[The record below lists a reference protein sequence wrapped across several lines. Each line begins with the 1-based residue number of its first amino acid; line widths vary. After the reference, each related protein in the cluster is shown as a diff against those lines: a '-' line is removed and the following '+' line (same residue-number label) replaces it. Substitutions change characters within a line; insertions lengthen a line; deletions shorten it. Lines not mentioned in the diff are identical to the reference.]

1 MLAICMVEE
10 MVQRPGLP
18 CAAQAATG
26 TNPIAAAIK
35 ADVYLRC
42 IPNPQ
47 GYSSGGNLAGP
58 IDCRQLFCGTN
69 SRTPRQLSP
78 CQSALKVDFSQA
90 GLPRNLPLKS

>member
-26 TNPIAAAIK
+26 AKPIAAISANVDARFIRTPK
-35 ADVYLRC
+35 VYF
-42 IPNPQ
+42 
-47 GYSSGGNLAGP
+47 SKGNLTGLV
-58 IDCRQLFCGTN
+58 DRRQLFWGMN

-78 CQSALKVDFSQA
+78 CQSPLKLDFIQA